1 MPPGAAGMLL
11 LLRSPWTNAPVSG
24 LMCGARKAHP
34 QSSIRLSIT
43 LLFYDIP
50 GVLQGHRQNCTKN
63 SKLRDKIQ

>member
-1 MPPGAAGMLL
+1 MDKRPRFWFDVRRAQGPSAEFDTL
-11 LLRSPWTNAPVSG
+11 
-24 LMCGARKAHP
+24 
-34 QSSIRLSIT
+34 IYT